1 MTGPPRAEP
10 DAWISRAVELAVRL
24 VLIGGLAVACLLILR
39 PFIIPVV
46 WGAII
51 SVAMRPLQQK
61 LAGWLGGRARLS
73 AVLLTSAGLILL
85 LLPLGLFAGSMVE
98 SLGTIRARIADHPLE
113 IPPPPPGVAGWPVIG
128 APVFEVWNQAATD
141 LDDSVRR
148 FAPQLR
154 AAGRWLLGAAAGTG
168 VGVAQF
174 VVSLLIAG
182 FLLASSAG
190 IVSVLE
196 ALTRRLAGD
205 DGERY
210 LQLAVQTV
218 RSVAAGILGVAILQ
232 SMLLGVGFAVVGL
245 PHAGLWTVLC
255 LALAILQLPTG
266 LVAFPAILYVFS
278 VESTVVSVIFAIWTL
293 LAGLADNVLKPLL
306 LGRGG
311 SVPMLV
317 IFMGAIGGFL
327 ASGFLGLF
335 IGAIVLSLGYE
346 ILLAWVQGETG
357 GGGTEARSEA
367 TPVRSEAASGSG

>member
-1 MTGPPRAEP
+1 
-10 DAWISRAVELAVRL
+10 
-24 VLIGGLAVACLLILR
+24 
-39 PFIIPVV
+39 
-46 WGAII
+46 
-51 SVAMRPLQQK
+51 
-61 LAGWLGGRARLS
+61 
-73 AVLLTSAGLILL
+73 
-85 LLPLGLFAGSMVE
+85 
-98 SLGTIRARIADHPLE
+98 
-113 IPPPPPGVAGWPVIG
+113 VIG
-128 APVFEVWNQAATD
+128 APVFEAWNQAATD
-141 LDDSVRR
+141 FGDTVRR

-168 VGVAQF
+168 VGLAEF

-196 ALTRRLAGD
+196 GLTRRLAGD
-205 DGERY
+205 DGGRY
-210 LQLAVQTV
+210 LQLVVQTV

-232 SMLLGVGFAVVGL
+232 SMLLGVGFAFVGL

-266 LVAFPAILYVFS
+266 LVAFPAVLYVFS
-278 VESTVVSVIFAIWTL
+278 VESTFVAVVFGLWTL
-293 LAGLADNVLKPLL
+293 VAGLADNVLKPLL

-327 ASGFLGLF
+327 ALGFLGLF

-346 ILLAWVQGETG
+346 ILLAWVQGETVQG
-357 GGGTEARSEA
+357 EE
-367 TPVRSEAASGSG
+367 VD